1 MIFISWFSIDIYSNL
16 TVKTAFDSISTI
28 LSYILTLSI
37 PDEGYY
43 RNVSCA
49 LNMISTFLLAR
60 PFMDVT

>member
-16 TVKTAFDSISTI
+16 TLKTAFDSISTI

-49 LNMISTFLLAR
+49 LNISTFLLAR